1 MFNLSKDDVMTTL
14 SNYDKIM
21 SRIVDVVDEIGFLT
35 KEYDTLEIEKT
46 EFLGDPIDTVYV
58 VAYDSH
64 YDMYDWTPGEFPLDF
79 LFEDEAAHKD
89 WYKNKREEAEK
100 QYENARKKAQ
110 RERELNELN
119 RLKKKYES

>member
-1 MFNLSKDDVMTTL
+1 MFNLSKDDVITTL

-64 YDMYDWTPGEFPLDF
+64 YDMYDWTCGEFPLNF

-89 WYKNKREEAEK
+89 WCKNKREETK
-100 QYENARKKAQ
+100 RRYEEAQKKAQ
-110 RERELNELN
+110 RERDLNELN